1 MHTNKS
7 PFELA
12 RGVPANTWRTV
23 TDAWNGFHSVPLRE
37 QDRHFTT
44 FITSLGRF
52 RYIRAPQGYASS
64 GDGYDRRFDDV
75 LEGFARHK
83 RKSDDTLHYDH
94 DLDKHWWRTIEFLEI
109 TGHAGIVLNP
119 QKFQFCKRIVDF
131 AGFRLSETSVEPL
144 PKYLEA
150 IKNFPTPKLLQTFD
164 RGLGWCTRW
173 PTMPS
178 FGS

>member
-1 MHTNKS
+1 MNKHIAREVHTNKS

-94 DLDKHWWRTIEFLEI
+94 DLDKHL
-109 TGHAGIVLNP
+109 
-119 QKFQFCKRIVDF
+119 
-131 AGFRLSETSVEPL
+131 VE
-144 PKYLEA
+144 
-150 IKNFPTPKLLQTFD
+150 D
-164 RGLGWCTRW
+164 H
-173 PTMPS
+173 
-178 FGS
+178 